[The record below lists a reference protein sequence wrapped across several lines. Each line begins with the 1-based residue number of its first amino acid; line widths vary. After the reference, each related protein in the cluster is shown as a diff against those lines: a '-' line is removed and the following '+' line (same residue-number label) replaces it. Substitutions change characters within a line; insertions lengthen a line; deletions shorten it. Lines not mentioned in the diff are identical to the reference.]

1 MSVITTRIKKI
12 REIKKIRQEDVAEK
26 LHLSVKAYQK
36 IENGIT
42 KLDIDRLAEI
52 AKILE
57 VSVTDLINADEGL
70 YINQVSHNS
79 QVGFSTKDVVFHSG
93 EMGDSERKLFQKIVE
108 DKDKEIEYLRDLLK
122 KQK

>member
-1 MSVITTRIKKI
+1 MSAITTRIKKI
-12 REIKKIRQEDVAEK
+12 REFKKIRQEDVAEK

-70 YINQVSHNS
+70 YINQVSHNG

-93 EMGDSERKLFQKIVE
+93 EMGDSERKLFQKIIE
-108 DKDKEIEYLRDLLK
+108 DKDKEIEYLRDMLK